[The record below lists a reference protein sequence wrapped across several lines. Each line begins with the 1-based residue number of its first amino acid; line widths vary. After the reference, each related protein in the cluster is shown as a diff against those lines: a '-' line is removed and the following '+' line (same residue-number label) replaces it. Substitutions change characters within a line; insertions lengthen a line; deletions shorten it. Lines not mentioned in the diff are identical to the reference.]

1 MDKLT
6 AKTDGALRRKNDL
19 ITLSCI
25 FLVLSAAAV
34 FLMYENLKS
43 LIITEALL
51 AIALGWT
58 YYRSVKNGDVTLN
71 FKGDSLDVIY
81 SDGRRYNIKDVDRS
95 YFTLTQTVK
104 DKERDIGTL
113 SVASTNFRVQYIKEF
128 SAVRGYVNT
137 HFEKKNT
144 AGIYYFDDD
153 GEEE

>member
-1 MDKLT
+1 MLEFRYDTQL
-6 AKTDGALRRKNDL
+6 L
-19 ITLSCI
+19 IEG
-25 FLVLSAAAV
+25 
-34 FLMYENLKS
+34 ENLD
-43 LIITEALL
+43 ED
-51 AIALGWT
+51 AIYDYIVG
-58 YYRSVKNGDVTLN
+58 N